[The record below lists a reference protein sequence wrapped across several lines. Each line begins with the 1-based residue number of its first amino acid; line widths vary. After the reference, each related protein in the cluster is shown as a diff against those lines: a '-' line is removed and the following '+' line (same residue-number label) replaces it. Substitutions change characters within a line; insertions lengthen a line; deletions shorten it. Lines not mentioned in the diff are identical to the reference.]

1 MKTRNNILFSFFFV
15 SLFFGFSL
23 IGQETVKD
31 FSPLFSILME
41 NANGK
46 SIKLSDEMNSNGI
59 VVVFSCNTCPFV
71 VGNDNFEGWEKEYN
85 DLYQKAKEAK
95 LGFVLLNS
103 NEAKREDEDSF
114 KAMKKHAK
122 EMTYK
127 MSYLVD
133 KDSKIAN
140 ELGAKTTPHVFVF
153 NASKNLI
160 FKGSINNKWDSSRTN
175 NTSYLIDIIQKIQ
188 TNQTLTYSES
198 EPRGC
203 SIKRKK

>member
-1 MKTRNNILFSFFFV
+1 MKTRNNILFSFFFI
-15 SLFFGFSL
+15 SMIFGCSFS
-23 IGQETVKD
+23 QETIKD
-31 FSPLFSILME
+31 FSSIFNILME

-46 SIKLSDEMNSNGI
+46 SVVLNDEMNSNGI
-59 VVVFSCNTCPFV
+59 IIVFSCNTCPFV
-71 VGNDNFEGWEKEYN
+71 VGNDSFEGWEKEYN
-85 DLYQKAKEAK
+85 DLYQKAKDAK

-103 NEAKREDEDSF
+103 NEAKREDDDSF

-122 EMTYK
+122 DRNYK
-127 MSYLVD
+127 MSYLLD

-153 NASKNLI
+153 NTSKNLI

-175 NTSYLIDIIQKIQ
+175 DASYLIDIIQKIQ
-188 TNQTLTYSES
+188 TNQLLNYSES